1 MAEGGCQYG
10 GCSHS
15 VRGRMGSQESHYP
28 GRRCSS
34 ARFYGFPKLSARG
47 YLRSSVSPY
56 VRLQSA
62 STRVNCWMA
71 CKLTSSKVDGEIQQ
85 VFVVQLTPLLPP
97 TESISGRS
105 RSKCANT
112 QRPSTSPARL
122 ARGDSALIFLLRR
135 PQHEPTSFLNRPCSC
150 QVHEQLSPPRP
161 GEAEDL
167 RGDQETKFDQWGNLL
182 RDKGLA
188 KALKLAPRL
197 TGRPIHGL
205 HDEQT
210 PASDRS
216 PTTVGYFFQSSWVP
230 F

>member
-1 MAEGGCQYG
+1 MAERGCRIWRVQPFCERPNG
-10 GCSHS
+10 L
-15 VRGRMGSQESHYP
+15 
-28 GRRCSS
+28 
-34 ARFYGFPKLSARG
+34 ARKPLSRKNVQFRSLLYGFPKLSARG

-56 VRLQSA
+56 VYLQSA
-62 STRVNCWMA
+62 VTRVNCWMA

-150 QVHEQLSPPRP
+150 QVHEQLSPTAPWGGRGSERRP
-161 GEAEDL
+161 GN
-167 RGDQETKFDQWGNLL
+167 Q
-182 RDKGLA
+182 
-188 KALKLAPRL
+188 
-197 TGRPIHGL
+197 I
-205 HDEQT
+205 
-210 PASDRS
+210 
-216 PTTVGYFFQSSWVP
+216 
-230 F
+230 